1 VIRKGRPLSNAAKD
15 GRNADGPRDGDDDS
29 FESSSSSSSEP
40 SSSASSSSS
49 RSTRSFGR
57 SSGNSFGGSSGRSSG
72 SSSGSSF
79 GRSSNSSFGNSSG
92 RSSNSS
98 FGNSSD
104 RSSNSSFGGSS
115 GSSSSSNSSFGKS
128 SGSSFGRSTSR
139 APRYPGSNVTSQRS
153 STSAPDPF
161 AAAGEADP
169 FEPFESFD
177 AHDRAAGRQS
187 QSDPSAQDT
196 TDPSETTYTRSRRTP
211 GEAKSGQDDAKKSQ
225 RPARSLKG
233 RALGYLSR
241 REYSRAELARKL
253 KPFVEETD
261 SLDTLLDT
269 LEAENWLSDSR
280 FAESLVHRRSS
291 RLGASRIVGELKQ
304 HAVDQTLVEE
314 ASAQLRETEL
324 ARAQAVWQKKFGR
337 LPETAAERAK
347 QARFLA
353 SRGFSGAT
361 IGKILKGID
370 EEWSG
375 D

>member
-1 VIRKGRPLSNAAKD
+1 MIRKGRPPSNV
-15 GRNADGPRDGDDDS
+15 GHNADGPRDGGDDS
-29 FESSSSSSSEP
+29 FESSSSSSSSP
-40 SSSASSSSS
+40 SSSSTS

-57 SSGNSFGGSSGRSSG
+57 SSGNSSSSSFSRSSG
-72 SSSGSSF
+72 
-79 GRSSNSSFGNSSG
+79 
-92 RSSNSS
+92 
-98 FGNSSD
+98 
-104 RSSNSSFGGSS
+104 
-115 GSSSSSNSSFGKS
+115 SSFGKS

-139 APRYPGSNVTSQRS
+139 SPRDPAGNAAPGRS
-153 STSAPDPF
+153 SASDPDPF

-169 FEPFESFD
+169 FESFD
-177 AHDRAAGRQS
+177 AHDRATGRQP
-187 QSDPSAQDT
+187 QSDPSVQAAA
-196 TDPSETTYTRSRRTP
+196 DPSETTYTRSRRTP
-211 GEAKSGQDDAKKSQ
+211 GEAKPEQDDAKKSQ

-241 REYSRAELARKL
+241 REYSRSELARKL

-261 SLDTLLDT
+261 SLDTLLDS

-280 FAESLVHRRSS
+280 FAESLIHRRSS

-324 ARAQAVWQKKFGR
+324 ARAQAVWRKKFDR

-361 IGKILKGID
+361 IGKILKGFD
-370 EEWSG
+370 EE
-375 D
+375 